1 MELVIKTLKFVII
14 FKCHIYIYP
23 ANYLCSYKSISLG
36 DIMNL
41 LKNTL
46 FKQLFVLGLLA
57 LIIGTDPVQAQ
68 TKEYTNPLILQ
79 RADPWVY
86 LHTDGYYYFTAS
98 VPEFDRLELRRAKT
112 IEGLKDAEPKVIW
125 RKHETGPQG
134 SHIWAPEI
142 HYVDGKWYIHY
153 AAGGAED
160 IWAIRMYV
168 VENGSENPMEGEW
181 VEKGQVETL
190 WETFSL
196 DATMFEHKGK
206 DYLVWAQH
214 PPQMEGNTALF
225 IAEMENPWTIK
236 QPQVEISRPEYDW
249 ETQLFRVNEGA
260 AVIKR
265 NGKIF
270 MTYSASGTDHNY
282 KVGLLTADQDA
293 DLLDPD
299 SWDKSEEP
307 VFQSSEE
314 NGIYGPGHNSF
325 TTTPDGE
332 TDLFIYHARSY
343 KDIEGD
349 PLNDPNRHT
358 RVQVLKWNEDGTPDF
373 GVPLPDNAPTKIE
386 ERD

>member
-1 MELVIKTLKFVII
+1 MEFIKSKIFTSILVT
-14 FKCHIYIYP
+14 
-23 ANYLCSYKSISLG
+23 
-36 DIMNL
+36 
-41 LKNTL
+41 
-46 FKQLFVLGLLA
+46 GLLILVFGA
-57 LIIGTDPVQAQ
+57 DTIRAQ
-68 TKEYTNPLILQ
+68 EKAAEYTNPLILQ
-79 RADPWVY
+79 RADPWVF

-142 HYVDGKWYIHY
+142 HYIDGKWYIHY

-168 VENGSENPMEGEW
+168 VENDSENPMEGEW
-181 VEKGQVETL
+181 VEKGQVKTS

-196 DATMFEHKGK
+196 DATSFEHDGK
-206 DYLVWAQH
+206 RYLVWAQH
-214 PPQMEGNTALF
+214 PPQMEGNTALY
-225 IAEMENPWTIK
+225 IAEMENAWTIK
-236 QPQVEISRPEYDW
+236 QPQVEITRPEYDW

-270 MTYSASGTDHNY
+270 MTYSASGTNHHY
-282 KVGLLTADQDA
+282 KVGLLTADEDA

-299 SWDKSEEP
+299 SWVKSEEP
-307 VFQSSEE
+307 VFQTSEE

-343 KDIEGD
+343 KEIDGD

-358 RVQVLKWNEDGTPDF
+358 RIQVLTWNEDGTPNF